1 MGESA
6 YRRRSLRP
14 RRWGLKTLCLVGYPE
29 FQRFSHG
36 KLFYALARSLVR
48 RRPTDRQEACNTA
61 RRPVAPLVA
70 GWLSQAEKLLNKERI
85 KNSLKCGL
93 KASGRSSN
101 NTWELILSILTSRHC
116 SEFRARFVLFL
127 PPAPP
132 PQPFS
137 WPPVGKSGC
146 GGSTTLYSPASRSH
160 FPPFLC

>member
-1 MGESA
+1 MLLQEVWFAEGQPTGKRHA
-6 YRRRSLRP
+6 IP
-14 RRWGLKTLCLVGYPE
+14 REGLWHPWCWLVISS
-29 FQRFSHG
+29 R
-36 KLFYALARSLVR
+36 
-48 RRPTDRQEACNTA
+48 
-61 RRPVAPLVA
+61 
-70 GWLSQAEKLLNKERI
+70 KLLNKERI